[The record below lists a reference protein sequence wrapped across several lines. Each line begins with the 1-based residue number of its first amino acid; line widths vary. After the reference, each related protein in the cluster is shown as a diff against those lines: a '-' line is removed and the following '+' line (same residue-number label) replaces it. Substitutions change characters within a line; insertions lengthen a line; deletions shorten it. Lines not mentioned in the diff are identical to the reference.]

1 MLNPAACGRLGA
13 LADRPASQSEA
24 ASRPPLVAER
34 SPNAP
39 APSLPLQQFLSLRR
53 LGLLRRPPE
62 GAPPALDLSFLIDH
76 VMHSVHPLDWD
87 AVLASP
93 LPLKVG
99 WCGVGVGVVEVFW
112 GGGRASGLPIGLGTN
127 QQAAAGS
134 ATGRCMCQWATAD
147 SSLLTAHPPMH
158 PPTLPQ
164 VVASSLDT
172 LDSILL
178 SNFRS
183 KDDLVSCLKA
193 SAAVPEVAGGP
204 VEHR

>member
-1 MLNPAACGRLGA
+1 MHP
-13 LADRPASQSEA
+13 
-24 ASRPPLVAER
+24 
-34 SPNAP
+34 
-39 APSLPLQQFLSLRR
+39 PSLLPQQFLSLRR

-99 WCGVGVGVVEVFW
+99 ERGWGVGWGVLQMA
-112 GGGRASGLPIGLGTN
+112 GLQHLGLPACSRWLGNWAMQVPGTN
-127 QQAAAGS
+127 N
-134 ATGRCMCQWATAD
+134 RF
-147 SSLLTAHPPMH
+147 SLLTAHPPMH
-158 PPTLPQ
+158 PHPLPQ